1 MGMNYEVIEPN
12 EVKQGTPAVIKVIGA
27 GGGGSNAV
35 NRMMSSDMRYVD
47 FIVANTDLQ
56 ALSLQVVW
64 EPAEILRSVKRQ
76 RLKTAR
82 LLQML
87 SAVLICCSLQPEWAA
102 ARERAPL
109 PSLRKLQKSRAF

>member
-47 FIVANTDLQ
+47 FIVANT
-56 ALSLQVVW
+56 
-64 EPAEILRSVKRQ
+64 
-76 RLKTAR
+76 
-82 LLQML
+82 
-87 SAVLICCSLQPEWAA
+87 SLQPEWAA